1 MSHFFLL
8 ASRMRPW
15 MMCAILMPLC
25 IGYGQE
31 LRDSVAVP
39 DRWKPRA
46 EWGASRTNDIDAVP
60 LRTQWTPA
68 WEPIV
73 PQESLSDR
81 LFTTRMLR
89 DATLGDPNRSVR
101 IYRSDPNYYRMT
113 SFSLLASNGIT
124 PGPTDSDFLNRLV
137 NTLYVRLREEV
148 ASGRLTAYDYMT
160 VPGNTGMITS
170 FDDCKETAFMRGEEQ
185 AADVLSRIAVG
196 VWPYRPRLF
205 PLSPV
210 GK

>member
-1 MSHFFLL
+1 MRSWMISVVLL
-8 ASRMRPW
+8 
-15 MMCAILMPLC
+15 PLYV
-25 IGYGQE
+25 GYGQE
-31 LRDSVAVP
+31 RRDSVAVP
-39 DRWKPRA
+39 DRWNAPP
-46 EWGASRTNDIDAVP
+46 EQGSISTGSLDGVP
-60 LRTQWTPA
+60 LRTRWTPA

-73 PQESLSDR
+73 QHESLGER
-81 LFTTRMLR
+81 MFTTSMLR
-89 DATLGDPNRSVR
+89 EATLGNPNRTVR

-113 SFSLLASNGIT
+113 SFSMLSSNGIT
-124 PGPTDSDFLNRLV
+124 PGPTQSDFMNRLI

-170 FDDCKETAFMRGEEQ
+170 FDDCKETALMRGEEQ
-185 AADVLSRIAVG
+185 ALDVLTRMSVG
-196 VWPYRPRLF
+196 IWPYHPRRF